1 MRGEWGSKAVWNI
14 SENSSLLETLPVPYG
29 AFVCFCVIWR
39 GEDLQTFMT
48 YFLWAGRGVPKMTN
62 KRSVILIEFG
72 KSVNQVDVCAQ
83 NRLGAL
89 LSSRFHSL
97 HLSQQFK
104 DDLILKLEV
113 LIKALSLLILCVVSR
128 VNFMTIFS
136 SMPLSLSQK
145 IKFAHYWISD
155 MGRKLLGSSYKI
167 VNKSLFWQFGFPD
180 IGWVSKVRS

>member
-1 MRGEWGSKAVWNI
+1 
-14 SENSSLLETLPVPYG
+14 
-29 AFVCFCVIWR
+29 
-39 GEDLQTFMT
+39 MT

-145 IKFAHYWISD
+145 IKFAH
-155 MGRKLLGSSYKI
+155 
-167 VNKSLFWQFGFPD
+167 
-180 IGWVSKVRS
+180 